1 MAAGQPPDQPT
12 DPPAPP
18 AVPAA
23 IDPAGSGL
31 SRRLP
36 ALASPVYRRFI
47 IAAFV
52 GSIGAWMQSTAQGW
66 LVLGL
71 TDSRFALG
79 ATSAAA
85 TAPIL
90 VLSIFAGVL
99 ADRVDLRRLLA
110 TTQLAVAAS
119 AATLATLTGLGLVQF
134 WHVLVLAA
142 LSGAASALASPA
154 FQAVVST
161 IVDRSAIG
169 NAVALN
175 SAQFNLSRVLGPTIA
190 GIIIAAG
197 SIAAA
202 FWANAIAL
210 VIVAIVIAS
219 LPIKRASS
227 AARVEAS
234 MWANLTDG
242 IRYIRT
248 ERTIALLVLLAAIPA
263 LFILNYLV
271 LMPVFARDVLDVG
284 APGLGI
290 LNASLGVGALSGA
303 LFVAF
308 LRPKGGSG
316 RFMLAGL
323 GSASIGLIVFGLST
337 WLPLSCLA
345 LAALGASQV
354 AYYATTNTLI
364 QVLVAPRLRGR
375 VLSLYI
381 MTSLGVIPFGNLLAG
396 AVAETFGAPLA
407 LAGGGSATLAIL
419 VVVAFA
425 FPVLRK
431 LRPEQELAIRG

>member
-1 MAAGQPPDQPT
+1 MPTTPDS
-12 DPPAPP
+12 PPAPP
-18 AVPAA
+18 AVAA
-23 IDPAGSGL
+23 GIDPSASGL
-31 SRRLP
+31 VRRLP

-47 IAAFV
+47 VAAFI
-52 GSIGAWMQSTAQGW
+52 GSIGAWMQATALGW

-79 ATSAAA
+79 ATSAAS

-110 TTQLAVAAS
+110 VTQLAVAAV
-119 AATLATLTGLGLVQF
+119 ATALAILTGLGLIEF

-142 LSGAASALASPA
+142 IAGSAGAMATPA

-161 IVDRSAIG
+161 IVDRTAIG

-175 SAQFNLSRVLGPTIA
+175 SAQFNLSRVLGPTVA
-190 GIIIAAG
+190 GLIIAAG

-210 VIVAIVIAS
+210 VIVAAVILS

-242 IRYIRT
+242 VRYVRT

-271 LMPVFARDVLDVG
+271 LMPVFARDVLNVG
-284 APGLGI
+284 APGLGL

-316 RFMLAGL
+316 RLMLAGL
-323 GSASIGLIVFGLST
+323 GSASVGLIVFGLST

-381 MTSLGVIPFGNLLAG
+381 LTSLGVIPFGNLLAG
-396 AVAETFGAPLA
+396 AVAERFGAPLA
-407 LAGGGSATLAIL
+407 LAGGGSATLLIL
-419 VVVAFA
+419 LAVAVT
-425 FPVLRK
+425 FPVLRR
-431 LRPEQELAIRG
+431 LRPEHELAVSH